1 LGVRTCRAFCW
12 SLKTFIDTDRYAKIS
27 ACRKHSL
34 SCSKRNMD
42 SWAKNLWSQKL
53 EKEDMEKFAI
63 IIVGHGKL
71 ATELVNGLGG
81 PAISRVIPWSGRD
94 TFKDDRCMVV
104 HAGSGRELS
113 DVIEFCSATDSILLD
128 LSTGDSRLPDT
139 VAFPV
144 VICPNV
150 NMQMLSF
157 MAMIKQAAGY
167 FQGQDIEIT
176 ESHQA
181 SKTTKPGTA
190 VHLAKSLGVPENRI
204 QSLRD
209 PKVQREVLGI
219 PSPFLDR
226 HAYHEIVIKNPE
238 VAIRLETMVLGKS
251 AYASGLAK
259 VVEIVSKSNLG
270 PGYHDVVD
278 LLIDNN

>member
-1 LGVRTCRAFCW
+1 M
-12 SLKTFIDTDRYAKIS
+12 LKTFIDTGRYTKIS
-27 ACRKHSL
+27 ACRRHSL
-34 SCSKRNMD
+34 SCSERNMD
-42 SWAKNLWSQKL
+42 SWAKNFWPQKL
-53 EKEDMEKFAI
+53 EKENMEKFAI

-71 ATELVNGLGG
+71 ATELLHGLGG
-81 PAISRVIPWSGRD
+81 PAISRVVPWSGRE
-94 TFKDDRCMVV
+94 TFRDDRCMVV
-104 HAGSGRELS
+104 HAGSGRELC
-113 DVIEFCSATDSILLD
+113 DVIEFCSATGSILLD
-128 LSTGDSRLPDT
+128 LSTGDSRLPAT
-139 VAFPV
+139 VTFPA

-190 VHLAKSLGVPENRI
+190 VHLAKSLGVPEGRI

-209 PKVQREVLGI
+209 PKVQHEVLGI

-226 HAYHEIVIKNPE
+226 HAYHEIVIKDPE
-238 VAIRLETMVLGKS
+238 VAIRLETRVLGKS
-251 AYASGLAK
+251 AYASGLAR
-259 VVEIVSKSNLG
+259 VVEIVSRSNLG
-270 PGYHDVVD
+270 PGYHDIVD